1 METIVNGIPKS
12 LHGDLYRKLVAI
24 VLGTRDKDAIPTEL
38 AKKIIYLWRQ
48 DQLASKTG
56 ITAML
61 EAALMVDGDATSEL
75 LDELGLHE
83 LTVAL
88 KGLQR

>member
-1 METIVNGIPKS
+1 METIAEGVPKS
-12 LHGDLYRKLVAI
+12 LHGELYKSLVSI

-61 EAALMVDGDATSEL
+61 EAAIMVDAEATHRI
-75 LDELGLHE
+75 LDELGLQE
-83 LTVAL
+83 LAVAL
-88 KGLQR
+88 KRLE